1 MINIEE
7 RNRATASW
15 KDMMEKDF
23 DLYYTP
29 GINSPSPEMRTATA
43 MEYAAYQL
51 GQINHKLDRMIAALG
66 STAEATPPI
75 LTGINADLR
84 SCRWDYEPRLYGTR
98 LCFDGFLGEIMRRA
112 TARPYL
118 LTQTPYHI
126 VE

>member
-1 MINIEE
+1 VINIEE

-51 GQINHKLDRMIAALG
+51 GQINQKLDRIIAALG
-66 STAEATPPI
+66 ST
-75 LTGINADLR
+75 
-84 SCRWDYEPRLYGTR
+84 S
-98 LCFDGFLGEIMRRA
+98 
-112 TARPYL
+112 
-118 LTQTPYHI
+118 
-126 VE
+126 

>member
-23 DLYYTP
+23 DLYYAP

-51 GQINHKLDRMIAALG
+51 GQINHKLDRIIAALG
-66 STAEATPPI
+66 ST
-75 LTGINADLR
+75 
-84 SCRWDYEPRLYGTR
+84 S
-98 LCFDGFLGEIMRRA
+98 
-112 TARPYL
+112 
-118 LTQTPYHI
+118 
-126 VE
+126 

>member
-1 MINIEE
+1 VISIEE
-7 RNRATASW
+7 RNKATASW

-75 LTGINADLR
+75 LTGINADCDR
-84 SCRWDYEPRLYGTR
+84 VVG
-98 LCFDGFLGEIMRRA
+98 IMSRVF
-112 TARPYL
+112 TAQDSAL
-118 LTQTPYHI
+118 MGS
-126 VE
+126 